1 MTAPSP
7 RIPAQKKTT
16 HKIHAEVAL
25 HDHTRCRGF
34 IHLQANQRLQDL
46 LNDRRGFIPLEMSAD
61 GGELIL
67 ISKRFI
73 VYIHETNVDFS
84 DFKISD

>member
-1 MTAPSP
+1 M
-7 RIPAQKKTT
+7 T
-16 HKIHAEVAL
+16 HKKPTQKIHVEVAL
-25 HDHTRCRGF
+25 YDSTRCRGF
-34 IHLQANQRLQDL
+34 IHLQARQRLQDL

-73 VYIHETNVDFS
+73 VYIHETNIDFS
-84 DFKISD
+84 AFKISDEEKKK

>member
-1 MTAPSP
+1 MPTPST
-7 RIPAQKKTT
+7 KKPTR
-16 HKIHAEVAL
+16 KIHAEVAL
-25 HDHTRCRGF
+25 YDQTRCRGF

-46 LNDRRGFIPLEMSAD
+46 LNDRRGFIPLDKSAD

-84 DFKISD
+84 TFKIPD